1 MWRQK
6 RALAAALGA
15 CAALGLGANGTAWAD
30 AGGVP
35 AQQAN
40 CIGAANSGGSQGAF
54 VSGQATTLPPGE
66 FGANTAEAFGHG
78 TIGEVASS
86 NDCG

>member
-1 MWRQK
+1 MWQR
-6 RALAAALGA
+6 RRSVMAALGV
-15 CAALGLGANGTAWAD
+15 CAALGLGASGTAGA
-30 AGGVP
+30 VP

-40 CIGAANSGGSQGAF
+40 CIGAANSGGSQGGFA
-54 VSGQATTLPPGE
+54 SGQATTLPPGE
-66 FGANTAEAFGHG
+66 FGASTAEALGHG

>member
-1 MWRQK
+1 M
-6 RALAAALGA
+6 AALGA
-15 CAALGLGANGTAWAD
+15 CAALGLGTSGTAWAD

-40 CIGAANSGGSQGAF
+40 CVGEVSSGGSQGRFA
-54 VSGQATTLPPGE
+54 SGQATTLPPGE
-66 FGANTAEAFGHG
+66 FGASTSAALGHG